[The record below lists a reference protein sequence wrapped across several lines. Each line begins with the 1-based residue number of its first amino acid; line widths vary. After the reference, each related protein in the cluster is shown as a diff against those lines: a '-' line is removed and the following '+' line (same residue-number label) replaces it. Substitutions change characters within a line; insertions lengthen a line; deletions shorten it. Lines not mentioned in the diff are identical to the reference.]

1 VELARRRQ
9 VVSAA
14 RERWRTAG
22 AELARLLRLDPTSLV
37 EPIEPPFLPITVID
51 AGASIDGL
59 IPIALTTRPELAGSQ
74 AVVQATLARL
84 KQEKIRPLV
93 PSLALR
99 SVSTNPSGTL
109 GYGVFG
115 GGVNDQLKNFSG
127 RFDIDMQLLWEFQ
140 ALGFG
145 NRARMNERRA
155 EYEVATL
162 DLFRTQDRIA
172 SEVARAFAEVRS
184 AAERLN
190 QAEPA
195 LRDAV
200 ELVNKSLDG
209 LGQTRRVGDAI
220 LLVVRPQEAVAAVQA
235 LGQANADF
243 FAAVGDYNR
252 AQFRLYRALG
262 HPAQCLAG
270 AVPTRPS
277 EPAVPEIPPA
287 NPAPA
292 LGPRLQI
299 GGGIPS
305 TMVPEIPLADMAQER
320 QEVGPRLGI
329 GSGAPSGTMPE
340 IPRVYR

>member
-1 VELARRRQ
+1 
-9 VVSAA
+9 
-14 RERWRTAG
+14 
-22 AELARLLRLDPTSLV
+22 
-37 EPIEPPFLPITVID
+37 
-51 AGASIDGL
+51 
-59 IPIALTTRPELAGSQ
+59 
-74 AVVQATLARL
+74 L

-115 GGVNDQLKNFSG
+115 GGINDQLKNFSG

-200 ELVNKSLDG
+200 DLVNKSLDG
-209 LGQTRRVGDAI
+209 LGQTRRVGDAV

-270 AVPTRPS
+270 AVPTAPT
-277 EPAVPEIPPA
+277 EPPAPEIPPA
-287 NPAPA
+287 KSVSDSREV
-292 LGPRLQI
+292 GPRLRT
-299 GGGIPS
+299 GGGIPDAI
-305 TMVPEIPLADMAQER
+305 VPEIPSAARMPD
-320 QEVGPRLGI
+320 VGPRLGI
-329 GSGAPSGTMPE
+329 GSGALGGTIPE
-340 IPRVYR
+340 IPHVER